1 MAGKTAGINV
11 QDRNPYNVT
20 VTQSGTLV
28 GSDVEV
34 VYNTATVLSNNDLVT
49 CVENLLEFIRT
60 APGAGINYGPP

>member
-28 GSDVEV
+28 GSDVEL
-34 VYNTATVLSNNDLVT
+34 VYNTATVLNNNDLIT
-49 CVENLLEFIRT
+49 CVENLLEFLHT
-60 APGAGINYGPP
+60 APGAGIKYGPP